1 MAAECQVWGR
11 PDKGTA
17 DSQGAAER
25 PAVSAHTQVV
35 GAVLVLVLVLLLQNG
50 QAL

>member
-1 MAAECQVWGR
+1 MAAECLVWRR

-25 PAVSAHTQVV
+25 PAVRAPAQVV
-35 GAVLVLVLVLLLQNG
+35 SAVLVLVRLLQTG